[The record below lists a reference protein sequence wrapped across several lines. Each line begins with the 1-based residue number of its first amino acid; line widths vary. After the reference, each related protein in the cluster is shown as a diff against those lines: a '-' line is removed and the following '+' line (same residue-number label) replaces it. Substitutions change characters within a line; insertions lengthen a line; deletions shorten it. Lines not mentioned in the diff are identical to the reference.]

1 VQLYLISD
9 CISKILNSILN
20 LSFQSN
26 LLIKSLLA
34 FVPDRFELNIIGQL
48 MLYAFF
54 AGDLLIRF
62 YFTGILLLG
71 EILSRIS
78 FKYLD
83 VITTR
88 ILYIKIDKFD
98 TLTMPP
104 IAHHLNT
111 TITDIVQ
118 NLVDVLV
125 FLHLQLWL
133 VFSQPKLLC

>member
-1 VQLYLISD
+1 RKLGLVCTAQD
-9 CISKILNSILN
+9 HGCRAVRACIGWTCSSTARVRSCSSSWIERGL
-20 LSFQSN
+20 
-26 LLIKSLLA
+26 
-34 FVPDRFELNIIGQL
+34 E
-48 MLYAFF
+48 
-54 AGDLLIRF
+54 
-62 YFTGILLLG
+62 GILLLG

-133 VFSQPKLLC
+133 VFSQ